1 MNTVVWI
8 MVMLGYGGGINTG
21 PEFNSKEKCERAAAV
36 VTQYVNDRLTIG
48 GVRPAWCVRIEK

>member
-1 MNTVVWI
+1 MTTVVWI

-36 VTQYVNDRLTIG
+36 VSQSLKDREG
-48 GVRPAWCVRIEK
+48 GLRPVWCVKIEK